1 MLEDWNEL
9 QLEMCSDAGVKP
21 VAVRADEKVGIA
33 RNVRS
38 GLLPINGVRHLP
50 ENGTCGWYIWAGEM
64 SDDPD
69 FFVPLHVAH
78 LEEWCEAAMPF
89 LQFPPGWCFTTDGKR
104 SNTWFQP
111 TVDLTPRPPRGL
123 VLLPTVLNPQQS
135 ALGNQILSA

>member
-21 VAVRADEKVGIA
+21 VALRADEKVGIA

-69 FFVPLHVAH
+69 FFR
-78 LEEWCEAAMPF
+78 AAPCRASCGVVRGRDAF
-89 LQFPPGWCFTTDGKR
+89 FAIP
-104 SNTWFQP
+104 S
-111 TVDLTPRPPRGL
+111 GL
-123 VLLPTVLNPQQS
+123 VLHHRRKTVEYVV
-135 ALGNQILSA
+135 